1 MSSASASDSMGPT
14 GTVTFL
20 FTDIEA
26 STRLLST
33 IGTKR
38 YEAALEVHRQLLRDA
53 FLRHA
58 GHEVNTEGD
67 SFFIAF
73 SRAQDAA
80 RAAAIAQCA
89 LAGHAWTDG
98 ERIRVR
104 MGIHTCEATAT
115 GSDYVGWRTA
125 PRASPP
131 RATASRFSS
140 RR

>member
-1 MSSASASDSMGPT
+1 MGPT